1 MVFSFIEPAMTSFH
15 NAGSMGEVF
24 VWKWLGVSPGIV
36 IFAASLMAV
45 GAFTVGTIVER
56 KKGTVVTP
64 D

>member
-1 MVFSFIEPAMTSFH
+1 
-15 NAGSMGEVF
+15 MGEVF
-24 VWKWLGVSPGIV
+24 VWKWLGFSPGIV

-64 D
+64 E